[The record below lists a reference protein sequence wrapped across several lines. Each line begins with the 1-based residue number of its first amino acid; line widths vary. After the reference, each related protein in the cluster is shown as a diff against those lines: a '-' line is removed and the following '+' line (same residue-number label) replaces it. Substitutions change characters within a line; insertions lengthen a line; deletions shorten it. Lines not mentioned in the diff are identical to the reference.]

1 MTMARPPI
9 QYEKGAIAAKS
20 GVMFGEDIW
29 LISAAGDPTDGASGT
44 GAGWA
49 GVGSLYVNTTAG
61 TLFQNTG
68 TKASPTWST
77 RT

>member
-1 MTMARPPI
+1 MKRPVV
-9 QYEKGAIAAKS
+9 QFEKGAIAAKS
-20 GVMFGEDIW
+20 GVMFGPDVW
-29 LISAAGDPTDGASGT
+29 MFSGAGDPTNAVT
-44 GAGWA
+44 GATWA
-49 GVGSLYVNTTAG
+49 GIGSLYVNTTAG

>member
-1 MTMARPPI
+1 MTAPHVDLST
-9 QYEKGAIAAKS
+9 QGFVGAQ
-20 GVMFGEDIW
+20 GVQLSRGVYVF
-29 LISAAGDPTDGASGT
+29 AGAGNPTNGTSGT

-49 GVGSLYVNTTAG
+49 GIGSLYVNATSG